1 LSETNRQK
9 TPNRRPQ
16 VLSGFRDH
24 LPEQM
29 ILRHR
34 IIETFRTIFERHGFE
49 PIDTPALEYGEV
61 LTGKAGENEKMMY
74 RFEDNGGRD
83 VGLRYD
89 LTVPLARYVAVHE
102 SETVFPFKRYHI
114 APVWRAEK
122 PQRGRGREFWQ
133 CDADIVGSASMAADA
148 EVISIAAEALTAVG
162 LPNFVIHISHRR
174 LLEALALSAGVDS
187 EHAGN
192 VFRAIDKLGKI
203 GANGVRQELIESG
216 VDSDAA
222 DRLLKAV
229 TVSGSNDA
237 ILAEIADRLGGTS
250 EAEGAVKE
258 LSELFGLLQD
268 FGVPESSYRFDVSLA
283 RGLDYYTGPVFEA
296 LVEEP
301 KIGSVVGAGRYDGL
315 VGAFLG
321 RPIAATG
328 MSLGLERI
336 IEVVKEFSLL
346 PTPPTVAQVL
356 VTVFPGMLASG
367 AETARQ
373 LREAGINADLSLLSN
388 RSLGEQLKYAGRR
401 GIPFAVIRGEAEL
414 QRGVASIKELASGRQ
429 WEVTSSELPSEII
442 TALAGA
448 RI

>member
-1 LSETNRQK
+1 
-9 TPNRRPQ
+9 
-16 VLSGFRDH
+16 
-24 LPEQM
+24 M

-74 RFEDNGGRD
+74 RFEDNGGRN

-89 LTVPLARYVAVHE
+89 LTVPLARYVSVHE

-133 CDADIVGSASMAADA
+133 CDADIVGTASMAADA

-174 LLEALALSAGVDS
+174 LLEALALSAGVGS
-187 EHAGN
+187 EHACN
-192 VFRAIDKLGKI
+192 VFRAIDKLAKI

-237 ILAEIADRLGGTS
+237 ILADIADRLGGTS

-336 IEVVKEFSLL
+336 IEVVREHGLMPL
-346 PTPPTVAQVL
+346 PAPIAEVAL
-356 VTVFPGMLASG
+356 VVFPETVGAGARLASS
-367 AETARQ
+367 
-373 LREAGINADLSLLSN
+373 LREQGLRVDLSLQPH
-388 RSLGEQLKYAGRR
+388 RGIGDQLKLADRK
-401 GIPFAVIRGEAEL
+401 GIPVAVILG
-414 QRGVASIKELASGRQ
+414 
-429 WEVTSSELPSEII
+429 SSELEAGVATLKDLRDGHQSAV
-442 TALAGA
+442 ALDDLAEVVHGLLEQPIPVGGRSSSA
-448 RI
+448 VS